1 MEKII
6 FFVVV
11 AVYVIAGIIVT
22 RFVKS
27 KDDFYVMG
35 EKGSTVLIVGT
46 LAATYLS
53 AVTLLGLAGMIYN
66 EGPVAHAGFGS
77 YGAWLGTLFAVIY
90 VGRKLKALDCQTLP
104 DFFEKR
110 FQNKWVTVIAT
121 SIMIIGLLGYG
132 VVQLIGAGV
141 ILSEILN
148 IPFPV
153 LILLFTLALLIFS
166 AMGGMY
172 GVVITDTLMFFTMLT
187 IAIVISPIIIG
198 QAGLDQIKNLGEVI
212 PGYYGVN
219 GGADRP
225 FGWVFSQFLMWI
237 LFFGCTPSLVSRVF
251 PAKNDFVILK
261 TAVIG
266 VFFAPF
272 MQLLVFIAAAAMMV
286 LKPGIDP
293 ADRVFIVGMMDYTP
307 PALAGIGLAGLMAS
321 IMSTAST
328 LFVLTGFALAKDLFE
343 NVLHKDFDEK
353 KSMFIGRGAQAL
365 VAVIVCIIAILQPSS
380 IFWISI
386 YAGSIFAVAWMPT
399 IIGSLEWKRM
409 SSKAATA
416 SMLAGIITFI
426 VFGELKRYE
435 IITFPVG
442 FDNFY
447 LAIIVS
453 VLTLLIVGFIAKPTD
468 YELGYY
474 QKIKETRLSTVTIKR
489 ILAKHNGAA
498 ELKREYKQTLTV
510 AVSFVVISVVLWG
523 YFIVKLGI

>member
-1 MEKII
+1 MEKTI

-11 AVYVIAGIIVT
+11 AIYIIAGIVVT
-22 RFVKS
+22 RHVKN

-35 EKGSTVLIVGT
+35 EKGSTLLIVGT
-46 LAATYLS
+46 LSATYLS
-53 AVTLLGLAGMIYN
+53 AVTLMGLAGMIYN
-66 EGPVAHAGFGS
+66 EGPVAHAGFAS

-110 FQNKWVTVIAT
+110 FKNKWVTVIST

-141 ILSEILN
+141 VLSEILD

-172 GVVITDTLMFFTMLT
+172 GVVITDTLMFFTMLA
-187 IAIVISPIIIG
+187 IAAVIAPLIIG
-198 QAGLDQIKNLGEVI
+198 QAGLDQVKNLGQVV
-212 PGYYGVN
+212 PGYFSFTGS
-219 GGADRP
+219 ADRP

-251 PAKNDFVILK
+251 PAKNDFVIMK
-261 TAVIG
+261 AAVIG

-286 LKPGIDP
+286 LRPGIEP
-293 ADRVFIVGMMDYTP
+293 ADRVFIVGMMEYV
-307 PALAGIGLAGLMAS
+307 PAGLAGIGLAGLMAS

-343 NVLHKDFDEK
+343 NVLHKDFSEK
-353 KSMFIGRGAQAL
+353 KSLVIGRAAQVI
-365 VAVIVCIIAILQPSS
+365 VAIVVCIIAIIQPSS

-409 SSKAATA
+409 SSKAAIA
-416 SMLAGIITFI
+416 SMTAGIVTFI
-426 VFGELKRYE
+426 VFGELKRFG

-453 VLTLLIVGFIAKPTD
+453 VLTLIVVGFITKPND

-474 QKIKETRLSTVTIKR
+474 QKMKETKLSVSTIKS
-489 ILAKHNGAA
+489 ILAKPNGAA
-498 ELKREYKQTLTV
+498 ELKKQYKQTITI
-510 AVSFVVISVVLWG
+510 AASFVVISVVLWG
-523 YFIVKLGI
+523 YFIVRLGM